1 MKRRTLSLLCAA
13 LTACVLPG
21 CISLTAEMSLP
32 NSGQPGALSGR
43 IGGTWSWPQP
53 KPVTEP
59 DLPGLEQAVTIL
71 SAKSGKEPVS
81 TLWPE

>member
-1 MKRRTLSLLCAA
+1 MKRQTISLLCAV

-53 KPVTEP
+53 KPAEIA
-59 DLPGLEQAVTIL
+59 LPAGP
-71 SAKSGKEPVS
+71 EPVGKNPV
-81 TLWPE
+81 LPLP